1 MPDIFQDSSRYFHL
15 SAFYALSL
23 PYYHMEH
30 HTHSSYEIMY
40 ITSGSCRVFCL
51 DGTQDTE
58 FPLKSGQFI
67 FIRPDV
73 PHRLE
78 IPDGFPCSILNLE
91 FSLTSE
97 ESPVPLELLLKKDPG
112 FSRFWNFMEAS
123 QGFCSGADSRSFG
136 YSLKDLLTFLQQNS
150 GQIQKEEFLFFLLFS
165 RMLTEL
171 AFCARSSRSTQ
182 GIVYL
187 KKALRYKNYWGEKG
201 GITVSGGEPLL
212 QIDFLIELF
221 RKAKKN
227 GVHTT
232 LDTSGNPFTREEPY
246 FSKFNELM
254 KYTDLLLLDIKLID
268 DKAHRELTGC
278 TNENILDLARYLDEI
293 GKPVWIRHV
302 LVPERSDY
310 DEYLIRLDEFLH
322 SLHNVQ
328 RVEVLPY
335 HTLGVF
341 KWETLGIP
349 YKLEGINPPTKERVE
364 NANKLLHTAEY
375 TGYLK

>member
-1 MPDIFQDSSRYFHL
+1 MNTYIPLPNSSAGSPVQFSEPAAY
-15 SAFYALSL
+15 
-23 PYYHMEH
+23 
-30 HTHSSYEIMY
+30 SYENCHCCPRNCQINRTKKQGWCHSPAG
-40 ITSGSCRVFCL
+40 IRAARAALHPWEEPCISGLHGS
-51 DGTQDTE
+51 GTIFFSGCALRCVYCHNPDTW
-58 FPLKSGQFI
+58 
-67 FIRPDV
+67 
-73 PHRLE
+73 
-78 IPDGFPCSILNLE
+78 
-91 FSLTSE
+91 TT
-97 ESPVPLELLLKKDPG
+97 KD
-112 FSRFWNFMEAS
+112 
-123 QGFCSGADSRSFG
+123 ADWQTA
-136 YSLKDLLTFLQQNS
+136 D
-150 GQIQKEEFLFFLLFS
+150 E
-165 RMLTEL
+165 
-171 AFCARSSRSTQ
+171 
-182 GIVYL
+182 VL

>member
-1 MPDIFQDSSRYFHL
+1 MNRL
-15 SAFYALSL
+15 SAQSGPIKTPLELGRFAVGCEEPDRLFHALSQL
-23 PYYHMEH
+23 EEAPVTEQ
-30 HTHSSYEIMY
+30 
-40 ITSGSCRVFCL
+40 GSAFFRIC
-51 DGTQDTE
+51 Q
-58 FPLKSGQFI
+58 S
-67 FIRPDV
+67 
-73 PHRLE
+73 
-78 IPDGFPCSILNLE
+78 
-91 FSLTSE
+91 FSLTAAESLLLAVSLWQYAVGE
-97 ESPVPLELLLKKDPG
+97 EFWKVCRIAEWSAAFPESGEDEISFLLDPSGELLPAACALMLGRAVRLPG
-112 FSRFWNFMEAS
+112 
-123 QGFCSGADSRSFG
+123 
-136 YSLKDLLTFLQQNS
+136 Y
-150 GQIQKEEFLFFLLFS
+150 
-165 RMLTEL
+165 
-171 AFCARSSRSTQ
+171 AR
-182 GIVYL
+182 L
-187 KKALRYKNYWGEKG
+187 CP
-201 GITVSGGEPLL
+201 GGEPLL